1 MSLRAQAKK
10 RLAQGTETAPE
21 RHRRR
26 DGGDNEGSL
35 KFGPACPAAPH
46 SRAYGLIEARIGLSL
61 SSLSTA
67 TAVPFAENQRAVV
80 GKSVSVS
87 RQIAESLGEGDKS
100 TEHTW
105 RKVPLIAVLS
115 HLKEMEW
122 LR

>member
-1 MSLRAQAKK
+1 M
-10 RLAQGTETAPE
+10 QGTETVPE

-35 KFGPACPAAPH
+35 SLTCMP
-46 SRAYGLIEARIGLSL
+46 SRASQPRLRPHRGIGLSL

-67 TAVPFAENQRAVV
+67 TAVPFAGNQWAVV